1 MRIHNLSIYEIKTK
15 GYDIIDF
22 IILQNISPILIG

>member
-1 MRIHNLSIYEIKTK
+1 MRIDSLSIYEIKTK

-22 IILQNISPILIG
+22 IILQNISPIRIG

>member
-1 MRIHNLSIYEIKTK
+1 MRIHSLSIYEIKTK

-22 IILQNISPILIG
+22 IIHQNILIG